1 MAVVPYTEDWL
12 DGWVHVSSYQHVS
25 YHSCISL
32 GLLGVLC
39 MECLK

>member
-1 MAVVPYTEDWL
+1 VAVVSCTEGWL

-25 YHSCISL
+25 YSFISL